1 MEAGIEMVGAPR
13 TNSSASGDNV
23 TFWCTVRE
31 NHQGFLREQL
41 WGLTQRN
48 QG

>member
-1 MEAGIEMVGAPR
+1 MEAEIEMVVAPM

-23 TFWCTVRE
+23 AFWCTVRE
-31 NHQGFLREQL
+31 NHQDFLREQL